1 MAIISLKKNTE
12 HLHLI
17 WIRQKYGLKLYMRN
31 PSSYTPLATAHWKD
45 GARSLTLS
53 NDIEFNRREIAKFS
67 VRDAE
72 VSPNIN
78 RIVLG
83 G

>member
-1 MAIISLKKNTE
+1 
-12 HLHLI
+12 
-17 WIRQKYGLKLYMRN
+17 MRN